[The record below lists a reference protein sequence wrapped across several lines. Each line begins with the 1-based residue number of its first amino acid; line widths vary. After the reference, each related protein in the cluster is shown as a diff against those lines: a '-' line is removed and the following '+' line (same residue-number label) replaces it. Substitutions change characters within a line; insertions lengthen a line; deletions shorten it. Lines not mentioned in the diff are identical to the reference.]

1 MEKRQIHLFG
11 AETLH
16 EWCRLVNLVERFQG
30 EEGKQKLFDQW
41 VANRAK
47 AEKNARVYKA
57 HVCIDIKLDHVDY
70 RNIYI
75 LILKADGGF
84 VVFNS

>member
-1 MEKRQIHLFG
+1 MYIAGRVKRERLHVKAVELATAQ
-11 AETLH
+11 TLH

-47 AEKNARVYKA
+47 AEKSSVCEPPERQWRVYRFFSFRT
-57 HVCIDIKLDHVDY
+57 IKSHL
-70 RNIYI
+70 
-75 LILKADGGF
+75 
-84 VVFNS
+84 